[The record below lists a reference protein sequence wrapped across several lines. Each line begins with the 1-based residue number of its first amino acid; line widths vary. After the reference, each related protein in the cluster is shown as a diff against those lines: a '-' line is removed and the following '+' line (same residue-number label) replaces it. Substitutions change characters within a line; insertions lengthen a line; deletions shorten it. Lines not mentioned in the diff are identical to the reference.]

1 MQKTIDSFAAQQL
14 RRDMGDAAFERWKQ
28 QNGIVDVA
36 SVSQQPAAP
45 TGLSSL
51 LAPVQTPGQ
60 EQMAQAGLDA
70 MAPQPMAV
78 QPQMEGV
85 QKPGLF
91 GQGGTGWQILG
102 VLGDALQTAGGGQA
116 SYMPYRQAMNQR
128 DEQARQALQELI
140 AQREAKAAERDA
152 ALRDKISVIDYQRNN
167 PAPTNDE
174 RTLQW
179 WNGLSAEEKAQ
190 YAAMQD
196 VRNPIAVSG
205 PTGTYRVPRAYG
217 QQSAAPA
224 TRTIGNQTYYNINGE
239 WYDNPEG
246 R

>member
-140 AQREAKAAERDA
+140 AQRESKAAERDA
-152 ALRDKISVIDYQRNN
+152 ALRDKISVIDYQRDN
-167 PAPTNDE
+167 PAPTNASKMAQE
-174 RTLQW
+174 AGLQP
-179 WNGLSAEEKAQ
+179 GTRE
-190 YAAMQD
+190 YAD
-196 VRNPIAVSG
+196 FI
-205 PTGTYRVPRAYG
+205 TRV
-217 QQSAAPA
+217 A
-224 TRTIGNQTYYNINGE
+224 TRPIMVGGEAYAPSYGGNLPQGYDPSE
-239 WYDNPEG
+239 WEVVQ
-246 R
+246 

>member
-28 QNGIVDVA
+28 QNGIVDAA
-36 SVSQQPAAP
+36 SVSQQPTAP

-91 GQGGTGWQILG
+91 GQGGTGW
-102 VLGDALQTAGGGQA
+102 
-116 SYMPYRQAMNQR
+116 
-128 DEQARQALQELI
+128 
-140 AQREAKAAERDA
+140 
-152 ALRDKISVIDYQRNN
+152 
-167 PAPTNDE
+167 
-174 RTLQW
+174 
-179 WNGLSAEEKAQ
+179 
-190 YAAMQD
+190 
-196 VRNPIAVSG
+196 
-205 PTGTYRVPRAYG
+205 
-217 QQSAAPA
+217 
-224 TRTIGNQTYYNINGE
+224 
-239 WYDNPEG
+239 
-246 R
+246 